1 MGKKPYI
8 KPDIREELQIL
19 TVRAWVTQ
27 TSQSVANRTTQTSY
41 ELQQAA
47 EQLTSTSVAR
57 LNQVTSTSY
66 FSQILWRI
74 FH

>member
-8 KPDIREELQIL
+8 KPDIREEFQIL

-27 TSQSVANRTTQTSY
+27 TSRSVATQTTQTSY
-41 ELQQAA
+41 SLQQAA
-47 EQLTSTSVAR
+47 EQLTNTSVAR

-66 FSQILWRI
+66 FSQILWRW

>member
-8 KPDIREELQIL
+8 KPDIREEFQIL

-27 TSQSVANRTTQTSY
+27 TSQSVATLTTRTSQS
-41 ELQQAA
+41 LQQSA
-47 EQLTSTSVAR
+47 EQLTNSSVAR
-57 LNQVTSTSY
+57 QNQVSSTSY
-66 FSQILWRI
+66 FAQILWRL

>member
-27 TSQSVANRTTQTSY
+27 TSQSVATLTTRTSQS
-41 ELQQAA
+41 LQQSA
-47 EQLTSTSVAR
+47 EQLTNSSVAR
-57 LNQVTSTSY
+57 QNQVSSTSY
-66 FSQILWRI
+66 FAQILWRL

>member
-8 KPDIREELQIL
+8 KPDIREERQIL

-27 TSQSVANRTTQTSY
+27 TSQSVANQTTQTSY
-41 ELQQAA
+41 TLQQTAQ
-47 EQLTSTSVAR
+47 QLPTTR
-57 LNQVTSTSY
+57 QTQVSSTSY
-66 FSQILWRI
+66 FAQILWRI